1 MERMQAIVDYV
12 NSRLTLP
19 FTVRENLTVV
29 VSASTIARYLLNQIG
44 EA

>member
-12 NSRLTLP
+12 NSRVTLP
-19 FTVRENLTVV
+19 FVVRDNLCVA
-29 VSASTIARYLLNQIG
+29 VSHSTIAKYLLNQIG